1 MNLPQLLDTAQS
13 SHALAGTVAGRV
25 PSALIDFDTEA
36 LVNSFWSLTVSGL
49 TYGAIYAL
57 VAVGYTLVYGVLRL
71 INFAHSEVFMV
82 GMFGQYAMLM
92 LLGFGPSG
100 DAYNM
105 GVAMTIVYL
114 GLALVGGMIV
124 SGGVAVGLERVAYRP
139 LRKRG
144 ATPLVFLITAI
155 GASFV
160 LQEFVHFVLPKLSG
174 GSLGGVNAQQPIR
187 LVTPETQFSFL
198 GADVTNVTIV
208 IIVAALTLAMATDLF
223 INRTK
228 FGRGIRAVAQDP
240 VTATLMGVS
249 RERVIMLTF
258 LIGGIL
264 AGAAALLYTLRVPNG
279 IIYSGGFILGIKAF
293 CAAVLGGIGNL
304 RGALLGGLLLGVMEL
319 YGQTLFGTEWRDVV
333 AFVLLIVV
341 LMVRPTGILGEKMGR
356 ARA

>member
-1 MNLPQLLDTAQS
+1 MSMLVHDVLAADPLIGFDLA
-13 SHALAGTVAGRV
+13 ALGR
-25 PSALIDFDTEA
+25 
-36 LVNSFWSLTVSGL
+36 NFWALTVDGL
-49 TYGAIYAL
+49 TYGAVYAL

-71 INFAHSEVFMV
+71 INFAHSEIFML
-82 GMFGQYAMLM
+82 GMFGQYATL
-92 LLGFGPSG
+92 LALGFYPSG
-100 DAYNM
+100 DAFDK
-105 GVAMTIVYL
+105 GILLTVLYL
-114 GLALVGGMIV
+114 GIAMIGGMV
-124 SGGVAVGLERVAYRP
+124 VAGGAAVGLERVAYRP

-144 ATPLVFLITAI
+144 APSLVFLITAI

-160 LQEFVHFVLPKLSG
+160 IQEFVHFVLPALTG
-174 GSLGGVNAQQPIR
+174 GELGGVNAEQPIR
-187 LVTPETQFSFL
+187 LVEPEVQFQIF
-198 GADVTNVTIV
+198 GANVTNVTL
-208 IIVAALTLAMATDLF
+208 IIIFSALILALATDMF

-249 RERVIMLTF
+249 RERIIMLTF

-293 CAAVLGGIGNL
+293 SAAVLGGIGNL
-304 RGALLGGLLLGVMEL
+304 RGALLGGLLLGVMEN
-319 YGQTLFGTEWRDVV
+319 YGQVVFGTEWRDVV

-341 LMVRPTGILGEKMGR
+341 LMFRPTGILGESLGR